1 MQHITSNIKRYG
13 LYTIPVLSLIGLI
26 VVLNQTNPLD
36 VGPAG
41 ILLVFGVVYI
51 FMASTLYLLLTLAIV
66 VMAYFVS
73 IPVVV
78 KKKLY
83 YVTSVVAFAPV
94 FLLALNSIGQLEI
107 KDFVL
112 VIALVGI
119 ACFYIIRRR

>member
-1 MQHITSNIKRYG
+1 MQHVTSKVKRYG
-13 LYTIPVLSLIGLI
+13 LYTIPVLSLIGL
-26 VVLNQTNPLD
+26 VVLLNQTNPLD

-51 FMASTLYLLLTLAIV
+51 FMASTLYFLLTLAIV
-66 VMAYFVS
+66 LLAYFVT
-73 IPVVV
+73 IPAGV

-83 YVTSVVAFAPV
+83 YVASVVALAPV

-112 VIALVGI
+112 VVALVAL
-119 ACFYIIRRR
+119 ACFYIVRRN

>member
-1 MQHITSNIKRYG
+1 MQHITSKIKRYG
-13 LYTIPVLSLIGLI
+13 LYTIPVLSLIGL
-26 VVLNQTNPLD
+26 VVLLNQTNPLD

-51 FMASTLYLLLTLAIV
+51 CIASTLYLLLTLAMILL
-66 VMAYFVS
+66 AYFVT
-73 IPVVV
+73 IPVNL

-83 YVTSVVAFAPV
+83 YVASIVAFAPV

-112 VIALVGI
+112 VVTLVAI
-119 ACFYIIRRR
+119 ACFYIVRRS

>member
-1 MQHITSNIKRYG
+1 VTSKVKRYG
-13 LYTIPVLSLIGLI
+13 LYTIPVLSLIGL
-26 VVLNQTNPLD
+26 VVLLNQTNPLD

-51 FMASTLYLLLTLAIV
+51 FMASTLYFLLTLAIV
-66 VMAYFVS
+66 LLAYFVT
-73 IPVVV
+73 IPAGV

-83 YVTSVVAFAPV
+83 YVASVVALAPV

-112 VIALVGI
+112 VIALVAL
-119 ACFYIIRRR
+119 ACFYIVRRN

>member
-1 MQHITSNIKRYG
+1 MQQITSKVKRYG
-13 LYTIPVLSLIGLI
+13 LYIIPVLSLVGL
-26 VVLNQTNPLD
+26 VVLLNQTNPLD

-51 FMASTLYLLLTLAIV
+51 CVASTLYLLLTLAMIV
-66 VMAYFVS
+66 LAYFVT
-73 IPVVV
+73 IPANV

-83 YVTSVVAFAPV
+83 YVASVVALAPV

-112 VIALVGI
+112 VMALVTI
-119 ACFYIIRRR
+119 ACFYIVRRN